1 MKPHLLLILPL
12 LLASLA
18 CGIELTTPTPTQMVS
33 ISPSPVLA
41 SPTIK
46 PPEPTATLAPSRRYF
61 VNDFNVETTD
71 WSTIVTSGEPGL
83 LDLRVEKGF
92 WVFDLGGRNLNAIAI
107 YQPESYKNVRIDFS
121 VTNRGDSANSLS
133 VICRYNEKEG
143 WYQYEIFN
151 SGLYNLYY
159 VVWDKDK
166 HPSPTLLA
174 HGGSNAIRAGRDFN
188 EFGVVCDERDIKLY
202 VNNQFTKSY
211 TDNQFVLR
219 DGQIGI
225 GVSSFNRLPI
235 LLDFDW
241 LKVSLP

>member
-18 CGIELTTPTPTQMVS
+18 CGLGIPTPTSPPTVTV
-33 ISPSPVLA
+33 SPSPNPP
-41 SPTIK
+41 SPTTS
-46 PPEPTATLAPSRRYF
+46 PPEPTATFAPSTRYF
-61 VNDFNVETTD
+61 INNFDTDVSD
-71 WSTIVTSGEPGL
+71 WSTIVTSGEAGL

-92 WVFDLGGRNLNAIAI
+92 WVFDLGGRNLHVFAL
-107 YQPESYKNVRIDFS
+107 YQPEVYKNVRINLS
-121 VTNRGDSANSLS
+121 VINRGDNANSLS
-133 VICRYNEKEG
+133 VICRYKEKEG

-174 HGGSNAIRAGRDFN
+174 DGGSNAIRQGKDFN
-188 EFGVVCDERDIKLY
+188 EISVICDERDLKLF
-202 VNNQFTKSY
+202 VNGQLTQSY

-225 GVSSFNRLPI
+225 GVSSFNRLPVR
-235 LLDFDW
+235 LDFDW
-241 LKVSLP
+241 LKISVP